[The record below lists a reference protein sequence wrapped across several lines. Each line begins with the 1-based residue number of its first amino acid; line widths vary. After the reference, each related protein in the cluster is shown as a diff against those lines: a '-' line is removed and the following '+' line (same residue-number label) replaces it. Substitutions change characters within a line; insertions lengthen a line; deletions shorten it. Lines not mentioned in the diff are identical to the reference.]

1 MASNVISTEN
11 EEEAFLN
18 SDKVV
23 QIVNLLTKFKVK
35 LWEMGDFES
44 SDSKE
49 NEVND
54 LFVVSIKVEEIF
66 DFYF

>member
-1 MASNVISTEN
+1 MASNAISTEN

-23 QIVNLLTKFKVK
+23 QIVNLLTKFKVR
-35 LWEMGDFES
+35 LWEMGDFET

-49 NEVND
+49 NEVSNI
-54 LFVVSIKVEEIF
+54 L
-66 DFYF
+66 